1 MMECEDE
8 ESLVDDVIE
17 DIADFEEES
26 QLKDYF
32 AKSAQCDNTNSQNK
46 LLLKKVAI
54 LDKKS
59 VQKENLESKFEAPHS
74 FPSTG
79 DIYESGGVSL
89 HSESLSEDQDE
100 KHSLLEEH
108 LLMLH
113 LSLEGS
119 PSQEVTGNVLK
130 AVTGAQT
137 ALRSASKPERNLFLS
152 VLGSRDSVLINR
164 LVAFIGIS
172 NDPVIVGAVCGLI
185 YDCLAPSCDGNIRQ
199 NLIKSLVHNNTTEA
213 LFRCFRNLPSSL
225 FCKSDLG
232 LIHGLQVI
240 AKLASKDAKMA
251 VKCRLVG
258 GVKLTHQLI
267 HTHSKNNQL
276 LLPLLI
282 ILKFITKNPT
292 NQMVLGK
299 DGCVTTLLNLLNS
312 LPKTHWAK
320 IKLILENL
328 ALLTKTTPVSPRLT
342 ATINSGGQK
351 LQALL
356 NCFFES
362 NVVRLV
368 RENGIVKLL
377 SLLESWEKTEKR
389 HQVKVLRSLLSVLSH
404 LCDSKH
410 GRKAVIGLKGNEV
423 LHKFIMSCP
432 SDSKFD
438 SILGIA
444 LNVFLKC
451 SSKDELPVMSL
462 RGAFIFRTAS
472 LETSSQSNFD
482 SRDSTTELDRD
493 SSDDEDEFGEDD
505 DDEDDSKGF
514 DLATSYNPQTTRIE
528 DLIKMAVFF
537 QEYQDFNLD
546 KENEVPKSNSKL
558 KKEEISIS
566 EMYLQQSS
574 STKTFIN
581 FVKVA
586 YPDMIMAEGPSAL
599 EPLYQ
604 KNSRVIREKAL
615 RTVDRVLNASTY
627 HEKVVFD
634 LDYLLKSDHSRQLI
648 TPMDPPIRSLNNW
661 DEKRVGK
668 KDISVNHLN
677 FESRFESG
685 NLRRAIQIAPYE
697 YDLVLNSDVNSWHHH
712 QWFYFEVS
720 NMEAGVPYIFNIINN
735 EKPNSEFNFGMKPVI
750 FSVKDSLLG
759 RTAWVRTGY
768 DICYHKNHFARIP
781 KNSENSKFR
790 KGTGKSY
797 YTVSMTLKFPH
808 SNDVVYLAYHY
819 PYTFTKLQTF
829 LSSLD
834 SVKLSDKLFY
844 RNQTLCQTL
853 NGNAVPLLTIT
864 NTNKKAKDKEV
875 IFLTARVHPG
885 ESNSSWVMEGT
896 IKFLLG
902 QTEEARALR
911 DIFIFKIVPMLNPE
925 GVIYGN
931 QRCGLTDEDL
941 NRRWKGPNPSLHPSI
956 YNTKALIEHLTA
968 VVGKRP
974 LIFCDFHGHSRQKNV
989 FMYGCSSQQSWWH
1002 PDKDLPEDGKFMI
1015 LPRLAQLHMAT
1026 FSLSDCRFDVE
1037 RAREST
1043 ARVSVWRQF
1052 QVKYSYTMEASTCG
1066 CDRGPYKNHHLSP
1079 KLLIDSGE
1087 GFCRTL
1093 YHFSRE
1099 GHSFQPKSFMNSRLS
1114 LLTSSKS
1121 VDVEAV
1127 KSTAKSKV
1135 VEKCEEQDSDSTD
1148 LDSEDDLDLDL
1159 YGISRRKVDKP

>member
-1 MMECEDE
+1 M
-8 ESLVDDVIE
+8 SPV
-17 DIADFEEES
+17 S
-26 QLKDYF
+26 TQ
-32 AKSAQCDNTNSQNK
+32 
-46 LLLKKVAI
+46 KKV
-54 LDKKS
+54 
-59 VQKENLESKFEAPHS
+59 P
-74 FPSTG
+74 
-79 DIYESGGVSL
+79 
-89 HSESLSEDQDE
+89 
-100 KHSLLEEH
+100 
-108 LLMLH
+108 
-113 LSLEGS
+113 
-119 PSQEVTGNVLK
+119 VL
-130 AVTGAQT
+130 
-137 ALRSASKPERNLFLS
+137 ERNQEKLC
-152 VLGSRDSVLINR
+152 SRSSFMR
-164 LVAFIGIS
+164 LTHWF
-172 NDPVIVGAVCGLI
+172 
-185 YDCLAPSCDGNIRQ
+185 YGNIRQ

-328 ALLTKTTPVSPRLT
+328 ALLTKT
-342 ATINSGGQK
+342 K
-351 LQALL
+351 
-356 NCFFES
+356 S

-668 KDISVNHLN
+668 KDIS
-677 FESRFESG
+677 
-685 NLRRAIQIAPYE
+685 IAPYE
-697 YDLVLNSDVNSWHHH
+697 YDLVINSDVNSWHHH

-750 FSVKDSLLG
+750 FSAKDSLLG

-797 YTVSMTLKFPH
+797 YTVSMTIKFPH

-819 PYTFTKLQTF
+819 PYTFTKLQFT
-829 LSSLD
+829 
-834 SVKLSDKLFY
+834 
-844 RNQTLCQTL
+844 
-853 NGNAVPLLTIT
+853 
-864 NTNKKAKDKEV
+864 
-875 IFLTARVHPG
+875 
-885 ESNSSWVMEGT
+885 
-896 IKFLLG
+896 
-902 QTEEARALR
+902 
-911 DIFIFKIVPMLNPE
+911 
-925 GVIYGN
+925 
-931 QRCGLTDEDL
+931 
-941 NRRWKGPNPSLHPSI
+941 
-956 YNTKALIEHLTA
+956 
-968 VVGKRP
+968 
-974 LIFCDFHGHSRQKNV
+974 
-989 FMYGCSSQQSWWH
+989 
-1002 PDKDLPEDGKFMI
+1002 
-1015 LPRLAQLHMAT
+1015 
-1026 FSLSDCRFDVE
+1026 
-1037 RAREST
+1037 
-1043 ARVSVWRQF
+1043 
-1052 QVKYSYTMEASTCG
+1052 
-1066 CDRGPYKNHHLSP
+1066 
-1079 KLLIDSGE
+1079 
-1087 GFCRTL
+1087 
-1093 YHFSRE
+1093 
-1099 GHSFQPKSFMNSRLS
+1099 
-1114 LLTSSKS
+1114 
-1121 VDVEAV
+1121 
-1127 KSTAKSKV
+1127 
-1135 VEKCEEQDSDSTD
+1135 
-1148 LDSEDDLDLDL
+1148 
-1159 YGISRRKVDKP
+1159 